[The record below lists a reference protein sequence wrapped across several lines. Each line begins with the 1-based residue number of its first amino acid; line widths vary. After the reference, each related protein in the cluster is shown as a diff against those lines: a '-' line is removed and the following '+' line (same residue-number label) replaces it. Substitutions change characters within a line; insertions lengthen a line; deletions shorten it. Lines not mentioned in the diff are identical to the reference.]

1 METCCAQLGNG
12 TVYVQDEFFPW
23 CDVEHGKT
31 GEFSDCLSSGSNVS
45 VAPMVCS
52 RDDDD
57 DQESA
62 GALAYGVPKATV
74 SAVVCGLL
82 VLGGLY
88 I

>member
-1 METCCAQLGNG
+1 MDTCCAQLGNG
-12 TVYVQDEFFPW
+12 TVYVQDECFPW

-52 RDDDD
+52 PDDDD
-57 DQESA
+57 ESA
-62 GALAYGVPKATV
+62 GNLARNVPKATFSV
-74 SAVVCGLL
+74 VVCGLL
-82 VLGGLY
+82 MLSGLY